1 VAAIILIANAGRDKN
16 LRPSLPLIQKIK
28 SRYGSD
34 IEQLFGIASDSLTAN
49 EAQYLI
55 GFRSPDEIRNRLTK
69 AREET
74 NRRLHSKGISHKI
87 PSRPPS

>member
-1 VAAIILIANAGRDKN
+1 MAAVILIANAGRDKN
-16 LRPSLPLIQKIK
+16 LRPTLPLIRKIK

-34 IEQLFGIASDSLTAN
+34 IEQLFGITSDALTAN

-55 GFRSPDEIRNRLTK
+55 GFRSPDEIRNRLAK

-74 NRRLHSKGISHKI
+74 NRRLHSKGISH
-87 PSRPPS
+87 